1 MKQSDILFSVI
12 IPLYNKEKCIKD
24 TIFSVLSQTYAN
36 FEIIV
41 VDDGS
46 TDNSATNVKSIN
58 DYRIKYYYK
67 DNGGVSSAR
76 NYGISKAK
84 GGWILLLDA
93 DDTLRKNAFEKF
105 YNVLITYKGHLDI
118 ITGNSVIVKSGK
130 EYLHERTYC
139 GVVPNNYKWYFFD
152 KFSIRT
158 GCTVIRKELLYDNLF
173 NESLSRYEDLEF
185 FLRLLKKTVVYV
197 LPDVIFEY
205 KCDNNFL
212 SKVTLHSKDSD
223 FIYSID
229 FRGKDYWEKCKLG
242 ELLMLAL
249 IDYPED
255 RKKLILKYKYYVF
268 FIIVAKIKTSFSK
281 RKWKKLMFL
290 FKTFKN
296 YYFCYKHNML

>member
-212 SKVTLHSKDSD
+212 SKVTQHSKDSD
-223 FIYSID
+223 FIYSMD

-249 IDYPED
+249 LDYQED
-255 RKKLILKYKYYVF
+255 RKKLIFKYKYYVF
-268 FIIVAKIKTSFSK
+268 FVIVAKIKTSFSK
-281 RKWKKLMFL
+281 RKWKKLMYL

-296 YYFCYKHNML
+296 

>member
-1 MKQSDILFSVI
+1 MDGFFYLMQMIL
-12 IPLYNKEKCIKD
+12 C
-24 TIFSVLSQTYAN
+24 
-36 FEIIV
+36 
-41 VDDGS
+41 
-46 TDNSATNVKSIN
+46 VKM
-58 DYRIKYYYK
+58 
-67 DNGGVSSAR
+67 
-76 NYGISKAK
+76 
-84 GGWILLLDA
+84 L
-93 DDTLRKNAFEKF
+93 FEKF
-105 YNVLITYKGHLDI
+105 YNVLITYKGYLDI

-130 EYLHERTYC
+130 EYLHERKYS

-255 RKKLILKYKYYVF
+255 RKKLILKYKYLF
-268 FIIVAKIKTSFSK
+268 FFYYSSK
-281 RKWKKLMFL
+281 
-290 FKTFKN
+290 N
-296 YYFCYKHNML
+296 